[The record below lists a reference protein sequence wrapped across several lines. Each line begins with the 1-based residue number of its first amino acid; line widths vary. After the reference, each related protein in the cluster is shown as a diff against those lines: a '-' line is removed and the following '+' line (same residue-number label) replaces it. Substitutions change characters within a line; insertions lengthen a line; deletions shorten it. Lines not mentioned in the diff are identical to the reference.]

1 MNFIINKIKQI
12 VKYKQS
18 GNKLKE
24 QNQQDIKTGYTNMKF
39 VRLATNATSDKR
51 KEVADKITKGQLKL
65 SHFAVDGELSY
76 HYYEVLNVRTP
87 RTKK

>member
-1 MNFIINKIKQI
+1 MVIT
-12 VKYKQS
+12 QS
-18 GNKLKE
+18 GEVKVYIYDESYVDTSFNVA
-24 QNQQDIKTGYTNMKF
+24 DIYANYTNG
-39 VRLATNATSDKR
+39 SS
-51 KEVADKITKGQLKL
+51 DKITKGQLKL